1 MAKQASI
8 KPQDIEK
15 YSNLNLHELEEVI
28 EKLKNSAHASAKSE
42 LRAARQA
49 LSNRQR
55 LIKSKVMEFE
65 QFNDHYLLFF
75 DSTSGF
81 SKLAGH
87 SVLFFSMTIANR
99 IHWRYSVKLD
109 TDHYSVSEDGTISFR
124 SLDNLNEL
132 LAAIGVYP
140 DPERSDAEFHYYKLA
155 KVYTEEQIA
164 KLRDNSQRDAER
176 IASIILPKSPLP
188 LLYDAI
194 SGVDRTIYYQFK
206 HLSDNLARET
216 VGRRMI
222 LESYELMIQYLEYAR
237 ADNPNPNAN
246 LLKMIELARRLR
258 DGMAYVNRLQLL
270 HHREICQI
278 LEGLVLI
285 DRITTKTYSKSIQSN
300 KR

>member
-15 YSNLNLHELEEVI
+15 YANLNLHELEEVI
-28 EKLKNSAHASAKSE
+28 EKLSNSAHPSAKAD

-55 LIKSKVMEFE
+55 VIKSKVMEFE
-65 QFNDHYLLFF
+65 QFNDHRLLFF

-87 SVLFFSMTIANR
+87 SVLFFSMTIADR
-99 IHWRYSVKLD
+99 IHWRYSVKVD

-124 SLDNLNEL
+124 SLEGLNEL
-132 LAAIGVYP
+132 LAAINIFP

-176 IASIILPKSPLP
+176 ISAIILPKSPLP

-194 SGVDRTIYYQFK
+194 SQVDRTIYYQFK
-206 HLSDNLARET
+206 HISDQLARET

-222 LESYELMIQYLEYAR
+222 MESYELMIQYLEYAR
-237 ADNPNPNAN
+237 VDNPNPNAN
-246 LLKMIELARRLR
+246 LAKMIELTRRLR
-258 DGMAYVNRLQLL
+258 DGMAYVNRLQLM
-270 HHREICQI
+270 HHREICQT
-278 LEGLVLI
+278 LENLVLI
-285 DRITTKTYSKSIQSN
+285 DRITSKTYSKAVQAT